1 MASSSSV
8 FLLKS
13 GVFGTV
19 ERWGRAAMGG
29 IEDREEVEVE
39 ERASFTVVSHR
50 GLLHRSAVI
59 DRVAV
64 AGQRLSCSASTESI
78 DHVRYMINS

>member
-8 FLLKS
+8 FLLES

-19 ERWGRAAMGG
+19 ERWGRAAMGR
-29 IEDREEVEVE
+29 IEDREEVE
-39 ERASFTVVSHR
+39 ERAPFTVVSHR
-50 GLLHRSAVI
+50 GLLYGSAVS

-78 DHVRYMINS
+78 DHVRYIINS